1 VFVGREPEFQRYQ
14 QLKLQQ
20 QTVERE
26 QEAAAMNENAAQEEQ
41 FNWMMWP
48 PSPYFY

>member
-1 VFVGREPEFQRYQ
+1 VFVGHEAEFQRYQ

-26 QEAAAMNENAAQEEQ
+26 EEAAAMNENAAEAEQ
-41 FNWMMWP
+41 FTWTLWP